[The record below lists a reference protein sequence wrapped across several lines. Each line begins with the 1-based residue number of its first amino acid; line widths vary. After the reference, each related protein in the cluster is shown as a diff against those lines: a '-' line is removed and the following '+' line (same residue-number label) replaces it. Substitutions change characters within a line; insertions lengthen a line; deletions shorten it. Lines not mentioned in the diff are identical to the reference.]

1 MTDTTIEPTGI
12 TGETAEATEPA
23 TSSTTSRWIVPGILA
38 ALLAVAVAVG
48 AWLWFDT
55 RPPDTDSADAG
66 FARDMTDHHA
76 QAVEMALIAYQRT
89 EDEAV
94 RLLAYDI
101 ATSQQAQIGMMA
113 GWLDIWDLSRARPG
127 GPMEWMDAE
136 DMEGHEMPEGE
147 TMSVADM
154 PGMVPRDQIDE
165 LRTLEPAEMDI
176 QFLTLMIEHHEGGI
190 DMAEAGL
197 EEAEEDVVLDLANAI
212 VVSQSAEITNMQAM
226 LDERGA
232 A

>member
-1 MTDTTIEPTGI
+1 MTDTTIEPTDI
-12 TGETAEATEPA
+12 TDETTEATEPA